1 MSVVISGRAAGV
13 EQPELG
19 VTILIF
25 QNRQH
30 CIPIDGGLVQQ
41 FETTVD
47 DDGEVTFEVGP
58 DTIKGLYRFRA
69 SSIAGQSEWI
79 QANETLRMN

>member
-1 MSVVISGRAAGV
+1 M
-13 EQPELG
+13 
-19 VTILIF
+19 
-25 QNRQH
+25 
-30 CIPIDGGLVQQ
+30 QQ

-58 DTIKGLYRFRA
+58 DTIMGHNWFRA

-79 QANETLRMN
+79 QANETVRVN